1 MADNLIALLALA
13 IMVCWLATMFI
24 EAAARMPQ

>member
-1 MADNLIALLALA
+1 MLDQLISLLALA
-13 IMVCWLATMFI
+13 IMVCWLATLFV